1 MRLALLSLLVASC
14 GDGNSD
20 PPKPTPIDWT
30 AEFSHGCVVR
40 DDIVFIPSS
49 DGCHYITKPSGALT
63 AASEIRLHYRVEM
76 GPGIEIKPSSDPS
89 FLSVGPTIYFQV
101 CHDDM
106 RTDGNRW
113 WATFASPMPIVAGDF
128 SIVAPMKAKWTSVI
142 KMNSLDNAANF
153 QSARAN
159 VCRIGFTLGGGTG
172 YGHGVFATG
181 PAKIIITSFTVE

>member
-1 MRLALLSLLVASC
+1 MKQIVLAAFALYSC
-14 GDGNSD
+14 GDDNPS
-20 PPKPTPIDWT
+20 PRPLPTGWT
-30 AEFSHGCVVR
+30 AEFSRGCLIQGNV
-40 DDIVFIPSS
+40 ITIPLT
-49 DGCHYITKPSGALT
+49 DGCHYITKASGALT
-63 AASEIRLHYRVEM
+63 SISEIQMRYKVEM
-76 GPGIEIKPSSDPS
+76 EGEIKPSSDPA
-89 FLSVGPTIYFQV
+89 FPSVGPTIYFQV
-101 CHDDM
+101 CNDDM

-142 KMNSLDNAANF
+142 KMNSIDNAAAF
-153 QSARAN
+153 QKARAN